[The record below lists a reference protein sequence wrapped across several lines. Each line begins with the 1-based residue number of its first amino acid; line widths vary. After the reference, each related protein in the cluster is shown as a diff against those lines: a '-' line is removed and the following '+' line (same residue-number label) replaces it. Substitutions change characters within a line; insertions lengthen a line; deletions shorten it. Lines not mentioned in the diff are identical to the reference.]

1 MSIIEV
7 KRDIHSVHSLIPL
20 PSLCHLTGQRGVT
33 RVIKDTSS
41 KNQSSESH
49 LRRKKDPIVLVGSER
64 QGAYARALR
73 RSAKI
78 RIAAVDGQL
87 EARTSVPPP
96 KSS

>member
-1 MSIIEV
+1 M
-7 KRDIHSVHSLIPL
+7 
-20 PSLCHLTGQRGVT
+20 
-33 RVIKDTSS
+33 IKDTSS

-49 LRRKKDPIVLVGSER
+49 LRRKKDPIVVVGSER
-64 QGAYARALR
+64 QSPCARALG